1 MTWAEDHEGLVAA
14 AIVFVRGRKTVGAS
28 QVQRR
33 LRVGF
38 ATAARLLEELE
49 GRGIV
54 GPSRGA
60 AGRDVLA
67 AISAGDRVLI
77 TASGHP
83 WSGHSGTISGPF
95 ESPSAP
101 DLKWTVA
108 LDYGTEAAVA
118 ETDIRRADS

>member
-1 MTWAEDHEGLVAA
+1 MTWAEDHDALIEAA
-14 AIVFVRGRKTVGAS
+14 TAFARGRKTVGAS

-49 GRGIV
+49 ARGIV

-60 AGRDVLA
+60 PGREVLA
-67 AISAGDRVLI
+67 AFAVGDRVLI
-77 TASGHP
+77 TAPDHP
-83 WSGHSGTISGPF
+83 WHGHSGTISGPF
-95 ESPSAP
+95 EPPSAP
-101 DLKWTVA
+101 DLKWTVS

-118 ETDIRRADS
+118 ENDIRKA